1 MSFDMSD
8 PAARARAN
16 DRFLAGICPTLG
28 PQPLTKER
36 RHRMAERF
44 TRERLAREAEDPEK
58 AKVEEAKRRAELVER
73 MTAMYARPR
82 LPQRP
87 KPTLVRLARENLE
100 RSLEQSRPRRP
111 VFVPI
116 PRSKGAFTS
125 GRRSDASKAP
135 ASSTYSV
142 PCILAIFANDSA
154 MQARVKAQRREM
166 RDRALAEQARAL
178 AEGAMRPVF
187 AQILE
192 VGAAK
197 RRVERREVGPAPT
210 GLHFIQDGDNVLLA
224 RIDDEWDAG
233 MLVGVADEITI
244 VRN

>member
-8 PAARARAN
+8 PAQRAKAN

-28 PQPLTKER
+28 PQPLTKAR
-36 RHRMAERF
+36 RHRLAERF

-58 AKVEEAKRRAELVER
+58 AKAMEAKRRAEHIER
-73 MTAMYARPR
+73 LTAMYARPS
-82 LPQRP
+82 LPPRP

-100 RSLEQSRPRRP
+100 RSRLQRP
-111 VFVPI
+111 VFRPI

-125 GRRSDASKAP
+125 GRHSAASKTSP
-135 ASSTYSV
+135 TRSV
-142 PCILAIFANDSA
+142 PCILAIFANDQA
-154 MQARVKAQRREM
+154 MLARVDAQRRDM
-166 RDRALAEQARAL
+166 KSRALAEQARAL
-178 AEGAMRPVF
+178 AEGAMRPVLL
-187 AQILE
+187 QILE

-197 RRVERREVGPAPT
+197 REVERREVGPAPP

-224 RIDDEWDAG
+224 RVDDNSDAG
-233 MLVGVADEITI
+233 MLIGTADEITI